1 MAKRSAP
8 EVNAGSMADIAFLL
22 LIFFLVTT
30 TIEIDSGLSRK
41 LPPIEETDPPIIKE
55 RNIFMLTVNRNNEL
69 FLKANGNE
77 GEVIKLKDLRKEAVA
92 FLDNGGGTGDD
103 ACKGCKGARNSRS
116 SDNFAKAIISLNN
129 DRATTYETY
138 IAVQNEIIAAY
149 NELRNR
155 EFVAEYPD
163 EKMRYVEAEKAYGDG
178 RTSPEQKARLK
189 GKLEAIKL
197 LIPQKFSEA
206 EPKKSN

>member
-1 MAKRSAP
+1 MAKRAAP

-30 TIEIDSGLSRK
+30 TIEIDSGLNRK
-41 LPPIEETDPPIIKE
+41 LPPIEETEPPIIKE
-55 RNIFMLTVNRNNEL
+55 RNIFQITVNGNNDL
-69 FLKANGNE
+69 LLKAAGSE
-77 GEVIKLKDLRKEAVA
+77 GDLIKLKDLRNAAVA

-103 ACKGCKGARNSRS
+103 ACQSCKGARNPES
-116 SDNFAKAIISLNN
+116 SDNFQKAIISLQN
-129 DRATTYETY
+129 DRATSYETY

-149 NELRNR
+149 NVLRNR
-155 EFVAEYPD
+155 EFQA
-163 EKMRYVEAEKAYGDG
+163 RFGNLGINFVEADNEYNDA
-178 RTSPEQKARLK
+178 RTSASRKALLK
-189 GKLEAIKL
+189 DKIEEIKL